1 MSADTQS
8 PVSGSPTS
16 GSPTS
21 GSPTSGSPTSGSPV
35 KLRPEIVALA
45 AYRQG
50 RTASATGFKLSSNEN
65 PFDPLPGVLDAVD
78 AAATLNRY
86 PDGAALALRGRLA
99 ERFSVGIDQV
109 HLGAGSVALLS
120 QFINAAAGPG
130 DEVLY
135 PWRSFEAY
143 PGLVAVSGARSVQ
156 IPNRADGS
164 HDLDAMAA
172 AVTEQTRVVIV
183 CSPNN
188 PTSTIVTADAFVAF
202 MAKLPDDC
210 LVLLDEAYH
219 EFETDPTAVDGAPLL
234 ERYPNL
240 VVLRTFSKAYGLA
253 GLRIGYAVG
262 PAPVIAAAQSAA
274 IPMSVT
280 DVAQAAALASIDL
293 EDELLERVARI
304 ALRRDEL
311 RGRLIDQGWN
321 IPESQGNFVWLAT
334 GEETLAVA
342 DAFFDADLSV
352 RAFPP
357 EGIRISIGEAESV
370 DKVLKI
376 SKEIVRDLPKG
387 HQAKRLG

>member
-1 MSADTQS
+1 MSADNQ
-8 PVSGSPTS
+8 
-16 GSPTS
+16 
-21 GSPTSGSPTSGSPV
+21 SPV
-35 KLRPEIVALA
+35 KLRPEILALA

-50 RTASATGFKLSSNEN
+50 RTASETGFKLSSNEN
-65 PFDPLPGVLDAVD
+65 PFDPLPGVLEAVTV
-78 AAATLNRY
+78 AATLNRY
-86 PDGAALALRGRLA
+86 PDGAALALRTRLA
-99 ERFSVGIDQV
+99 ERFAVELNQV

-135 PWRSFEAY
+135 SWRSFEAY

-172 AVTEQTRVVIV
+172 AITENTRVIIV

-188 PTSTIVTADAFVAF
+188 PTSTIVTATAFTAF
-202 MAKLPDDC
+202 MATVPSDR

-219 EFETDPTAVDGAPLL
+219 EFVTDAAAVDGAPLL
-234 ERYPNL
+234 ARYPNL

-262 PAPVIAAAQSAA
+262 QAAIIAAAQSAA

-280 DVAQAAALASIDL
+280 DVAQAAALASISF
-293 EDELLERVARI
+293 EEELLERVARI
-304 ALRRDEL
+304 ALRRDEVRAGL
-311 RGRLIDQGWN
+311 VEQGWE

-334 GEETLAVA
+334 GDETAAAA

-376 SKEIVRDLPKG
+376 SKEIVHDLPKG
-387 HQAKRLG
+387 HRAKRLG

>member
-1 MSADTQS
+1 VSADTQPPEKS
-8 PVSGSPTS
+8 A
-16 GSPTS
+16 
-21 GSPTSGSPTSGSPV
+21 V

-50 RTASATGFKLSSNEN
+50 RTASESGFKLSSNEN
-65 PFDPLPGVLDAVD
+65 PFDPLPGVLEAVG

-86 PDGAALALRGRLA
+86 PDGAALALRSRLA
-99 ERFSVGIDQV
+99 ERFSVETDQV

-135 PWRSFEAY
+135 SWRSFEAY

-172 AVTEQTRVVIV
+172 AITERTRVVIV

-188 PTSTIVTADAFVAF
+188 PTSTIVTAAAFVEF
-202 MAKLPDDC
+202 MATVPSDV
-210 LVLLDEAYH
+210 LVLLDEAYY
-219 EFETDPTAVDGAPLL
+219 EFETDATAVDGAPLL

-253 GLRIGYAVG
+253 GLRIGYSVG
-262 PAPVIAAAQSAA
+262 PAAIIAAAKSAA

-311 RGRLIDQGWN
+311 RARLIDQGWR

-334 GEETLAVA
+334 AEETAAAA
-342 DAFFDADLSV
+342 DVFFDADLSV

-376 SKEIVRDLPKG
+376 SEEIVRDLPKG